1 MREAAD
7 NLSLQLGWI
16 LRFLYRKPIFTMGEK
31 PKKEKKAKKEVEDV
45 KEAVEKKVVLA
56 PIAKPLA
63 DEKLEKKAS
72 AT

>member
-1 MREAAD
+1 
-7 NLSLQLGWI
+7 
-16 LRFLYRKPIFTMGEK
+16 MGEK